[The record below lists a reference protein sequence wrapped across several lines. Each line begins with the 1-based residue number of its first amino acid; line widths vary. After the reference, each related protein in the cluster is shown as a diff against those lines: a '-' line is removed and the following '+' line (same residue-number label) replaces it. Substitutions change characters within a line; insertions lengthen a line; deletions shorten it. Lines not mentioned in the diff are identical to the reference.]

1 MKFVELLE
9 AYQATLWNYQNPS
22 GNLKS
27 MFFLKE
33 QFEQARQAL
42 ADYVDR
48 LERMKV
54 DWSNHIK

>member
-27 MFFLKE
+27 MLFLKE

-48 LERMKV
+48 LESMAARGKE
-54 DWSNHIK
+54 